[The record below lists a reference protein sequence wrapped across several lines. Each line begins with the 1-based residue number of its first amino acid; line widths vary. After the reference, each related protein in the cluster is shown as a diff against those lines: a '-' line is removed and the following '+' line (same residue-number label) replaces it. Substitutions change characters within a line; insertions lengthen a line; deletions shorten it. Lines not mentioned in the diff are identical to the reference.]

1 MKEKSEMADK
11 ENKDI
16 EGFDAEIEE
25 AAASLDADSSLSL
38 TNDTKI
44 KPSPSNNTPDSIEKN
59 DSAEATVQAQD
70 ESDISQDEPDISQ
83 DEPDIL
89 KTLAENHKNE
99 NKTFDFSDNSV
110 DVSDK
115 LEVLIPNVLDSA
127 EATNAAADV
136 AAKAASALET
146 SVDRL
151 QERVDVLT
159 EASTRSTVLSTRI
172 LIGSVT
178 ALILSAFIYA
188 FMAFQLA
195 SRTSQIDGMLIAVG
209 KRIVKMNSALAT
221 FEDIKLSIE
230 NLSKKQNEFEVAQ
243 SSVLEA
249 VEKSKKAALKLEK
262 SVPEK
267 AAERVGLNTEK
278 VAVQVNKLQQKVE
291 GHSSEAAKFNE
302 TVNEL
307 SKRMGVFENRLSDVR
322 KLNKDV
328 AALVKLERERYLEAL
343 KRQSDIEEAQLR
355 SQLENTKQVDPS
367 IIKYPKTAV
376 RSEES

>member
-1 MKEKSEMADK
+1 MVDK
-11 ENKDI
+11 ENNDSD
-16 EGFDAEIEE
+16 EFDSEIEE
-25 AAASLDADSSLSL
+25 AAASLDADSSFSL
-38 TNDTKI
+38 RDDSTI
-44 KPSPSNNTPDSIEKN
+44 KPSPSSLSDSDEKSEPVSSEPNKHDPIENIRVGQTK
-59 DSAEATVQAQD
+59 EG
-70 ESDISQDEPDISQ
+70 E
-83 DEPDIL
+83 
-89 KTLAENHKNE
+89 TL
-99 NKTFDFSDNSV
+99 DFSDNTV

-136 AAKAASALET
+136 AAKAASTLET

-195 SRTSQIDGMLIAVG
+195 SRTSQIDGMLLAVG

-221 FEDIKLSIE
+221 FEDIKVSIE
-230 NLSKKQNEFEVAQ
+230 NLSKKQNDFELAQ

-249 VEKSKKAALKLEK
+249 VEKSEKTALKLEQV
-262 SVPEK
+262 VPEK

-278 VAVQVNKLQQKVE
+278 VAIQINKLQQKVE
-291 GHSSEAAKFNE
+291 GHSSEAAKFNT

-307 SKRMGVFENRLSDVR
+307 SQRMSKFENRLSDVR

-355 SQLENTKQVDPS
+355 SQIENAKQSDPS
-367 IIKYPKTAV
+367 VIKYPKSA
-376 RSEES
+376 RQSKES

>member
-1 MKEKSEMADK
+1 MADK
-11 ENKDI
+11 ENNDI

-70 ESDISQDEPDISQ
+70 ESDISQ

-172 LIGSVT
+172 LIGSD
-178 ALILSAFIYA
+178 SF
-188 FMAFQLA
+188 
-195 SRTSQIDGMLIAVG
+195 
-209 KRIVKMNSALAT
+209 NSISLYLR
-221 FEDIKLSIE
+221 FYGFPIS
-230 NLSKKQNEFEVAQ
+230 VA
-243 SSVLEA
+243 
-249 VEKSKKAALKLEK
+249 
-262 SVPEK
+262 
-267 AAERVGLNTEK
+267 NI
-278 VAVQVNKLQQKVE
+278 
-291 GHSSEAAKFNE
+291 
-302 TVNEL
+302 
-307 SKRMGVFENRLSDVR
+307 SD
-322 KLNKDV
+322 
-328 AALVKLERERYLEAL
+328 
-343 KRQSDIEEAQLR
+343 
-355 SQLENTKQVDPS
+355 
-367 IIKYPKTAV
+367 
-376 RSEES
+376 

>member
-1 MKEKSEMADK
+1 MADK
-11 ENKDI
+11 ENNNS
-16 EGFDAEIEE
+16 ESFDAEIEE

-38 TNDTKI
+38 TDDTKI
-44 KPSPSNNTPDSIEKN
+44 KPNSSNNLPEPAEKN
-59 DSAEATVQAQD
+59 LSDASVDEAQD
-70 ESDISQDEPDISQ
+70 RDVDEAKTDSDL
-83 DEPDIL
+83 L
-89 KTLAENHKNE
+89 KTLAENQKNE
-99 NKTFDFSDNSV
+99 SKTFDFSDSSV
-110 DVSDK
+110 NVSDK

-230 NLSKKQNEFEVAQ
+230 NLSEKQNEFEMAQ

-249 VEKSKKAALKLEK
+249 VEKSEKAALKLEK

-278 VAVQVNKLQQKVE
+278 VALQVNKLQQKVE
-291 GHSSEAAKFNE
+291 GHSSEAAKFNK

-307 SKRMGVFENRLSDVR
+307 SKRMGIFENRLSDVK

-355 SQLENTKQVDPS
+355 SQLENTKQIDPS
-367 IIKYPKTAV
+367 IIKYPKTAE
-376 RSEES
+376 RSEKS

>member
-1 MKEKSEMADK
+1 MADK
-11 ENKDI
+11 ESNDI

-59 DSAEATVQAQD
+59 DSAEATVQA
-70 ESDISQDEPDISQ
+70 QDEPDISQ

-230 NLSKKQNEFEVAQ
+230 NLSEKQNEFEVAQ

-249 VEKSKKAALKLEK
+249 VEKSEKAALKLEK

>member
-1 MKEKSEMADK
+1 MADK
-11 ENKDI
+11 ENNDV
-16 EGFDAEIEE
+16 EGFDAEIERQLLLWMPTPRFLLRMIQ
-25 AAASLDADSSLSL
+25 SL
-38 TNDTKI
+38 
-44 KPSPSNNTPDSIEKN
+44 KPAPSNDLSKLNE
-59 DSAEATVQAQD
+59 
-70 ESDISQDEPDISQ
+70 QDEPAQ
-83 DEPDIL
+83 DTEQKDPGPDLL
-89 KTLAENHKNE
+89 KTIAENQRSDDKSL
-99 NKTFDFSDNSV
+99 DFSDDTT

-115 LEVLIPNVLDSA
+115 LEVLIPNVLDTA

-159 EASTRSTVLSTRI
+159 EASTRGTVLSTRI

-230 NLSKKQNEFEVAQ
+230 NLSEKQNEFKMAQ

-249 VEKSKKAALKLEK
+249 VEKSEKAALKLEK
-262 SVPEK
+262 VFQ
-267 AAERVGLNTEK
+267 R
-278 VAVQVNKLQQKVE
+278 KLQ
-291 GHSSEAAKFNE
+291 
-302 TVNEL
+302 NEL
-307 SKRMGVFENRLSDVR
+307 V
-322 KLNKDV
+322 
-328 AALVKLERERYLEAL
+328 
-343 KRQSDIEEAQLR
+343 
-355 SQLENTKQVDPS
+355 
-367 IIKYPKTAV
+367 
-376 RSEES
+376 

>member
-1 MKEKSEMADK
+1 MVDK
-11 ENKDI
+11 ENNDSD
-16 EGFDAEIEE
+16 EFDAEIEE
-25 AAASLDADSSLSL
+25 AAASLDADSSFSL
-38 TNDTKI
+38 REDSTI
-44 KPSPSNNTPDSIEKN
+44 KPSPSSLSDSDEK
-59 DSAEATVQAQD
+59 SEPVSS
-70 ESDISQDEPDISQ
+70 ESDKHDPIENIRVGQTKEA
-83 DEPDIL
+83 E
-89 KTLAENHKNE
+89 TL
-99 NKTFDFSDNSV
+99 DFSDDAV
-110 DVSDK
+110 GVSDK

-136 AAKAASALET
+136 AAKAASTLET

-195 SRTSQIDGMLIAVG
+195 SRTSQIDGMLLAVG

-221 FEDIKLSIE
+221 FEDIKVSIE
-230 NLSKKQNEFEVAQ
+230 NLSKKQNDFELAQ

-249 VEKSKKAALKLEK
+249 VEKSEKTALKLEK
-262 SVPEK
+262 VVPEK

-278 VAVQVNKLQQKVE
+278 VAIQINKLQQKVE
-291 GHSSEAAKFNE
+291 GHSSEAAKFNT

-307 SKRMGVFENRLSDVR
+307 SQRMSKFENRLSDVR

-355 SQLENTKQVDPS
+355 SQIENAKQADPS
-367 IIKYPKTAV
+367 VIKYPKSAGQ
-376 RSEES
+376 SKES